1 MLHGSFPFQVTVT
14 RGAETEAIDIVIVH
28 TAGCK
33 CLICIRSD
41 VALVTCCTDAGTEL
55 HGNAVSMPPGFLVGI
70 PSEAGRREISVTV
83 FRSELGRSVG
93 THRESSHI
101 AVLVVQVDTAE
112 ERLERV
118 SSTDC
123 IGLADFRSD
132 RVHVE

>member
-1 MLHGSFPFQVTVT
+1 MLHGSFPFQVTVA
-14 RGAETEAIDIVIVH
+14 RGAETEAIDFVIVH

-55 HGNAVSMPPGFLVGI
+55 HGDAVSMPPGFLVGI

-112 ERLERV
+112 ERLERIG
-118 SSTDC
+118 ST
-123 IGLADFRSD
+123 A
-132 RVHVE
+132 